1 MITVTTPNG
10 RVGSIVLERL
20 LEYGE
25 PVRVISQSPDKLAP
39 SVRERCEVIAGSLDD
54 ADTLKRGFEGA
65 DAIFWCIPQ
74 SSEGNRWDDAHEY
87 HQRFA
92 TAAATALQG
101 SSARVVAASAGRHGY
116 DDHGIIA
123 AFAAVEDTL
132 NASGATVRHLRSAFF
147 MENLLEALP
156 TLAAPGAVFFNG
168 PGDVPLPMVCV
179 ADVAHK
185 AAESI
190 LDYSWHGQ
198 GHVAVHGPAH
208 ISFNEMAD
216 VLSNVLATPIRYIPV
231 PDQVLI
237 ENMTRLGLP
246 EGFASAFARLLTKD
260 ALHAYDIEPRTPETT
275 TQTTLRD
282 WAGQTLLPSFK
293 AFTAR

>member
-10 RVGSIVLERL
+10 RVGSIVLEQL
-20 LEYGE
+20 LERGE
-25 PVRVISQSPDKLAP
+25 QVRVVSHSPDKLAP
-39 SVRERCEVIAGSLDD
+39 SVRERCEVISGSLDD
-54 ADTLKRGFEGA
+54 ADALKRGFEGA

-101 SSARVVAASAGRHGY
+101 SPARVVAVSAGRHGY
-116 DDHGIIA
+116 DDHGIVA

-132 NASGATVRHLRSAFF
+132 NASGATMRHLRCAFF

-168 PGDVPLPMVCV
+168 PGNLPLPMVCV

-185 AAESI
+185 AVESI
-190 LDYSWHGQ
+190 ADRSWHGQ

-208 ISFNEMAD
+208 VSFDEMAGILTD
-216 VLSNVLATPIRYIPV
+216 VLATPIRYIQV
-231 PDQVLI
+231 PDEVLI
-237 ENMTRLGLP
+237 DNMKRVGLP
-246 EGFASAFARLLTKD
+246 DGFAHAFARLLTAD
-260 ALHAYDIEPRTPETT
+260 ALRAYDIEPRTPETT
-275 TQTTLRD
+275 TSTSLRD
-282 WAGQTLLPSFK
+282 WAGETLLPAFK
-293 AFTAR
+293 SFTAQ